1 MKCPLLTMY
10 TVRIVNTSG
19 FSQRDCIEQECA
31 WWDEEKN
38 CCSLKVIAKELTK
51 LQLKQEVTDG

>member
-1 MKCPLLTMY
+1 MY